1 MFYIFPN
8 FNDIYN
14 STQIWQLKNRLR
26 RARDVLNTPFVWQ
39 YQYNYEVAILESV
52 QGKFLI
58 LYHSIHWFW
67 RRNFQKTSIINKLEA
82 MVAILV
88 VRQYQRTNLEE
99 DHLSSVTTFDT
110 DQGMAKHF
118 WAFGYGKLKMYMA
131 QVAICCFVGEILSLE
146 RKLLIQ
152 TWPVCYPLKTRLK
165 ILILCHNQ
173 NLRILMSVFQHNY
186 W

>member
-1 MFYIFPN
+1 MKIIVSPKTSVIKSIMVSQLCFIFSQIST
-8 FNDIYN
+8 IYN
-14 STQIWQLKNRLR
+14 SKQIWQLKNRLR
-26 RARDVLNTPFVWQ
+26 RARDVLNTPFAWQ

-67 RRNFQKTSIINKLEA
+67 RMNFQKTSIINKLEA

-88 VRQYQRTNLEE
+88 VRQDQRTNLEE

-131 QVAICCFVGEILSLE
+131 QLLSVV
-146 RKLLIQ
+146 LLGKYCL
-152 TWPVCYPLKTRLK
+152 WKG
-165 ILILCHNQ
+165 N
-173 NLRILMSVFQHNY
+173 F
-186 W
+186 